1 MKNHILTW
9 ALSVLSAAIIGAAWI
24 HTHPVQKFVT
34 VDLTSLFNESAAAFA
49 QRKDESALMEA
60 QAQAIRIDMAL
71 QQLANSCGCF
81 VLNSASI
88 AKRPDGANQKN
99 ILDMTDWV
107 RSHLGQK

>member
-9 ALSVLSAAIIGAAWI
+9 ALSVLSAVIIGAAWM

-34 VDLTSLFNESAAAFA
+34 IDLTGLFSESAVTFA
-49 QRKDESALMEA
+49 QRKDESALIEA

-88 AKRPDGANQKN
+88 AKRPDGANSGN
-99 ILDMTDWV
+99 IADMTSWV
-107 RSHLGQK
+107 KSYLEQK